1 MTSCTDVP
9 ENGRRQI
16 LVADDEYINREM
28 LENILADEYD
38 ILKAEDGEMAYE
50 MIRQHRNTLSLIL
63 LDLIMPKLI

>member
-1 MTSCTDVP
+1 MTSCTDVS

-50 MIRQHRNTLSLIL
+50 MIKKNRNTLSTRCRLYCL
-63 LDLIMPKLI
+63 TS